1 MRKRA
6 AQDGSAMKN
15 ARERSQQER
24 LQTVAGIVKA
34 DLDER
39 FAGKIPF
46 DPIVVAPANS
56 VYGDG
61 YFRIF
66 VVVPDGSVLDPG
78 MLNSASVSILDKL
91 WDMDMPEYPNLRY
104 VDKSD
109 WFDPEGYDSGRRGV
123 YLGAC

>member
-1 MRKRA
+1 MQKRA

-15 ARERSQQER
+15 TRERLQQER
-24 LQTVAGIVKA
+24 LRTVAGIVKA

-46 DPIVVAPANS
+46 DPIVVAPATS
-56 VYGDG
+56 VYGDD

-78 MLNSASVSILDKL
+78 KLNHASVSIQDKL
-91 WDMDMPEYPNLRY
+91 WELDMPEFPNLRY
-104 VDKSD
+104 IDESD
-109 WFDPEGYDSGRRGV
+109 WLDPEGYDRGRRGV
-123 YLGAC
+123 YLGG

>member
-1 MRKRA
+1 
-6 AQDGSAMKN
+6 MKN
-15 ARERSQQER
+15 TRERLQQER

-46 DPIVVAPANS
+46 DPIVVAPATS
-56 VYGDG
+56 VYGDD

-78 MLNSASVSILDKL
+78 KLNRASVSILDKL
-91 WDMDMPEYPNLRY
+91 WELDMPEYPNMRY
-104 VDKSD
+104 IDKSD
-109 WFDPEGYDSGRRGV
+109 RLDPERYDSGRRGV
-123 YLGAC
+123 YLGGY